1 MIRKWDIVSEE
12 QKKQCIEELLTRIDE
27 QDGAEFGVIA
37 AQEIID
43 IVAAYLGPST
53 YNLAIEDARKTI
65 QNKLADIDIDLDT
78 LKTVS

>member
-43 IVAAYLGPST
+43 IVATYLGPST

>member
-12 QKKQCIEELLTRIDE
+12 QKKQCIDELLTRIDE

-43 IVAAYLGPST
+43 IVATYLGPST